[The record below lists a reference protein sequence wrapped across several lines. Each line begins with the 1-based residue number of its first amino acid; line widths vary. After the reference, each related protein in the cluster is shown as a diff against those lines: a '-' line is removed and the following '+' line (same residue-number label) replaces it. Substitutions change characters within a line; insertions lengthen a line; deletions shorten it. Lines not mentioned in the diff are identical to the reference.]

1 MLFRR
6 LKYMDKWLLFP
17 YLIIAI
23 FSIVMVYSASTYS
36 ALQDFGNAAYYLP
49 RQALFVVLGIGFALF
64 TALFPLNKLK
74 NKKIVIFSVIVTFA
88 MLVYVLLF
96 TEAING
102 ARSWIPTPLFNIQP
116 SEIAKVVVI
125 WYLAY
130 ILSKKQHVLN
140 ETFFKSIVQP
150 CLLIGFMVLLIF
162 MQPDTGGAFIL
173 VTIAAVMILASGIP
187 PKYGLGVGT
196 LGITSIVG
204 GLYFIRR
211 FGEQL
216 PFLDGYRLARF
227 QAFWDPFAL
236 SESYGLQLVNSYYAL
251 SRGGLTGVGLGNSI
265 QKTGYLPFPYT
276 DFIVAIVGEE
286 LGLIGIIGLL
296 ALFALLV
303 SRIYLIGIRSRDSF
317 NSILCIGIG
326 TLFFIQA
333 FLNIGGVVGLIPIT
347 GLTFPFLSYG
357 GSSMMVMSIAI
368 GLVLNVSI
376 REKLGKYN

>member
-17 YLIIAI
+17 YLTIAI
-23 FSIVMVYSASTYS
+23 FSIVMVYSASSYS
-36 ALQDFGNAAYYLP
+36 ALQDFGNPAYYLP

-96 TEAING
+96 TEAVNG
-102 ARSWIPTPLFNIQP
+102 AKSWIPTPLFNIQP

-140 ETFFKSIVQP
+140 ESFFKSIVQP
-150 CLLIGFMVLLIF
+150 CLLTGFMVLLIF
-162 MQPDTGGAFIL
+162 IQPDTGGAFIL

-196 LGITSIVG
+196 LGIASIVG

-286 LGLIGIIGLL
+286 LGLIGIICLL
-296 ALFALLV
+296 TLFALLV

-317 NSILCIGIG
+317 NSILCIGVG

-357 GSSMMVMSIAI
+357 GSSMVVMSIAI